1 MRAKVMKCR
10 WCGWIVPG
18 DPKNPERALA
28 EHVATCALSVA
39 CDYCGSGQRVPCFTA
54 SGKHTS
60 FHRTRRRYW

>member
-39 CDYCGSGQRVPCFTA
+39 CDYCGSGQRVPCFTT